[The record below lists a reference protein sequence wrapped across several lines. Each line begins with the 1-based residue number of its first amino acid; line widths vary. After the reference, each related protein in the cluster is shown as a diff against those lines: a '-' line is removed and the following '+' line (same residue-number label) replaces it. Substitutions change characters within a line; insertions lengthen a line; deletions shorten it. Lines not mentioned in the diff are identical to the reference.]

1 MTYRSK
7 VATVFLLGFFL
18 DLINMFIASIAFP
31 DMSRALNAS
40 VGELTWVSNGYIA
53 GLTLVLPF
61 SAWLAQRFGARHVF
75 LLSLLLFSAAA
86 LGAGMAESLST
97 LIFWRALQGMGGG
110 LLIPVGQA
118 MTWQYFHSHER
129 AKLSAAVM
137 LVGLLAPACSP
148 ALGGLLVQTFSW
160 RWVFFASLPVA
171 FLTLTLAACWLKKE
185 AKTTRPGRFLH
196 LPLLADP
203 LLRFAMLIYLCVP
216 GTFIGINVVG
226 LFYLQTLTGMSP
238 SAVGSLMLPWSLA
251 SFVAITLTGRYYNQF
266 GPRPFIISGCLLQ
279 AAGILLLIGVGPQTS
294 ASTLISA
301 FTLMGAGGSLCSST
315 AQSSAFLNIAN
326 HHLPDASALW
336 NINRQLSFLAGAA
349 LLATLLSVL
358 LHHYPTAQAW
368 RGVFMTA
375 AGITLIPLLSCL
387 RFDNRALILRLHS
400 KMENK

>member
-18 DLINMFIASIAFP
+18 DLINMFIASVAFP

-171 FLTLTLAACWLKKE
+171 FLTLTLAAFWLKEE

-251 SFVAITLTGRYYNQF
+251 SFVAITLTGRYYNRF